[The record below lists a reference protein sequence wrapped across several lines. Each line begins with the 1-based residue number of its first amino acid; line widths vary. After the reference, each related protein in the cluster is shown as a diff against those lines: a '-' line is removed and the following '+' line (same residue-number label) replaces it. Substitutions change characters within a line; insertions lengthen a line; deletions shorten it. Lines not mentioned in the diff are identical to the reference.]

1 MEMMSSEVLVPSL
14 FFTAKCNT
22 WRFHMIEIIKM
33 LVHRYNL
40 YDRSP
45 RVPFPASESNLFYKG
60 VRRLAVAISRL
71 EGRWSLLLE
80 PGTVAFINNWRVLHG
95 RSAYLGQR
103 SMCGAYIA
111 MGDLLSR
118 ARCLQLIQWPQSQY
132 LQHLFEKFLPIHQVY
147 LCYFV
152 ILMD

>member
-1 MEMMSSEVLVPSL
+1 
-14 FFTAKCNT
+14 
-22 WRFHMIEIIKM
+22 MIEIIKM

-60 VRRLAVAISRL
+60 VRRLAVAISRP

-118 ARCLQLIQWPQSQY
+118 ARCLQLIQ
-132 LQHLFEKFLPIHQVY
+132 
-147 LCYFV
+147 
-152 ILMD
+152 